1 MFPSP
6 GPPGPGLIK
15 QAYSAVGMNQ
25 IPGPSAEVVTG
36 LDWYVRVPGHLLK
49 PGVVTSGLIERDV
62 LYILHPA
69 MWHIS
74 ADEAPKVTV

>member
-1 MFPSP
+1 M
-6 GPPGPGLIK
+6 
-15 QAYSAVGMNQ
+15 QEYSAVGMSW

-49 PGVVTSGLIERDV
+49 PGVDTSGLKGRDV
-62 LYILHPA
+62 PYILHPA